1 MFSADVEKI
10 GTREGGKVVLENF
23 EPNGLI
29 VTERDGVR
37 RRPSREEIIN
47 MLVDTISET
56 AMKSERMMAKHS
68 KLENVAIYVDY
79 DNVYWTLK
87 NNYLHDPDDENPEK
101 NLFVQLWN
109 TYGRDNVRVFKA
121 FGDFEQIACDMTSL
135 QKKRIQLRH
144 VYANGKK
151 DEHRKNSSDIELCLD
166 AIETTYTDPN
176 ITCYVF
182 VTADSDMIPIMSRLM
197 YKGKHVELYYVPSA
211 ASKQFD
217 ITSYAHNAVDLLKLL
232 NIEVK
237 EYEIEDYIIGA
248 LEFIENWERK
258 FQENPE
264 VFLGRSWLFM
274 KLREVLE
281 IPESFCS
288 QLLEYLETNEF
299 IVLDNKKYY
308 DKNKDETTIKKS
320 YRLAERGIQCLREN
334 KFFVE
339 SI

>member
-1 MFSADVEKI
+1 MV
-10 GTREGGKVVLENF
+10 
-23 EPNGLI
+23 
-29 VTERDGVR
+29 
-37 RRPSREEIIN
+37 N

-56 AMKSERMMAKHS
+56 AMKSERVIAKHS
-68 KLENVAIYVDY
+68 QLENVAIYVDY

-87 NNYLHDPDDENPEK
+87 NSYLHDPDDTNLER
-101 NLFVQLWN
+101 NLFAQLWN
-109 TYGRDNVRVFKA
+109 TYDRDNVRVFKA

-151 DEHRKNSSDIELCLD
+151 DEHRKNASDIELCLD

-176 ITCYVF
+176 ISCYVF

-217 ITSYAHNAVDLLKLL
+217 ITSYAHRAVDLLEFL
-232 NIEVK
+232 NIQVK
-237 EYEIEDYIIGA
+237 EYKIENYVIGA

-258 FQENPE
+258 FQENQE

-274 KLREVLE
+274 KLREVLA
-281 IPESFCS
+281 IPESAGS
-288 QLLEYLETNEF
+288 QLLEFLETNEYIF
-299 IVLDNKKYY
+299 LDNKKYY
-308 DKNKDETTIKKS
+308 DKGRDEHTMKKS
-320 YRLAERGIQCLREN
+320 YRLAAKGIRCLKEYA
-334 KFFVE
+334 KEAAASKE
-339 SI
+339 S